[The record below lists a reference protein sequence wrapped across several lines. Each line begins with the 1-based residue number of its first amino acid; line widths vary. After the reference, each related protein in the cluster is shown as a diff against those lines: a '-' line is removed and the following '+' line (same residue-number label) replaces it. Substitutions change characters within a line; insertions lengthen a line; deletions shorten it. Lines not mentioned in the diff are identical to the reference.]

1 MQEQEYLFQTLK
13 NCIQYSLQ
21 GLASDPEYD
30 FATMRENNF
39 SSDLNNATLYNK
51 TGKNLT
57 ISRVTRPLKLI
68 IMIDDNQNFQ
78 FWNKKSSNNEI
89 FQKIQEEFKNDI
101 QIETLYSQ
109 NALDKQNSHEYY
121 SYLEEYIDK
130 AEVEIQQGNVV
141 VVISDLLTSSADTN
155 ERLQAL
161 SSDHFIALQ
170 ISIPVFG
177 ESYHQ
182 YYLQTLAI
190 PQIDH
195 RFKL

>member
-109 NALDKQNSHEYY
+109 NALDKQNSHE
-121 SYLEEYIDK
+121 
-130 AEVEIQQGNVV
+130 
-141 VVISDLLTSSADTN
+141 
-155 ERLQAL
+155 
-161 SSDHFIALQ
+161 
-170 ISIPVFG
+170 FG
-177 ESYHQ
+177 RIY
-182 YYLQTLAI
+182 
-190 PQIDH
+190 
-195 RFKL
+195 R